1 MIDRDGDP
9 YFAFSA
15 VLRIHGAN
23 LPLEEITQ
31 VLGVTPTLMRRMGDR
46 RRISSPPAKDDAWH
60 FQPDV
65 AEERDLSEHLRV
77 LWSHLKPSAPFIIDL
92 GRTAKVDVF
101 CGYRSNSG
109 VAGFEVAPDA
119 LEIFTTLNIP
129 FGVSVIVDEYVADQI
144 GDATTH

>member
-1 MIDRDGDP
+1 MDDRNGHP

-15 VLRIHGAN
+15 ALRIHGTN
-23 LPLEEITQ
+23 LPLEEITAS
-31 VLGVTPTLMRRMGDR
+31 LGVIPTLMYRMGDR
-46 RRISSPPAKDDAWH
+46 RGISSPPARDDAWH

-65 AEERDLSEHLRV
+65 PEEKDLSEHLRV
-77 LWSHLKPSAPFIIDL
+77 LWSYLKPSATFLIDL

-119 LEIFTTLNIP
+119 LEIFTTLNVP
-129 FGVSVIVDEYVADQI
+129 FGVSVIVDGYVADQI
-144 GDATTH
+144 GDQTTH